1 MVYHSKAQKG
11 NMNTSIEDEQ
21 RRATEIN
28 IALYE
33 VVDGVKEVIEQS
45 QEALSNS
52 KAATACVKQLASSF
66 EQRMNLIAKNL
77 PTLVA
82 EQLVDDAAKV
92 VAGAIG
98 QKIRELDD
106 AVKRTNAATANLNH
120 SMDSRSNQ
128 LMWLVFGGGL
138 LGAAIPCCLLVFLW
152 LR

>member
-1 MVYHSKAQKG
+1 
-11 NMNTSIEDEQ
+11 MNTSIEDEQ
-21 RRATEIN
+21 RRVTEIN

-52 KAATACVKQLASSF
+52 KAATAGVKQLASSF

-77 PTLVA
+77 PTQVA

-92 VAGAIG
+92 VADAIG
-98 QKIRELDD
+98 QKVRELDD
-106 AVKRTNAATANLNH
+106 AVKRANTATSNLNH

-128 LMWLVFGGGL
+128 LMWLVFWGGL